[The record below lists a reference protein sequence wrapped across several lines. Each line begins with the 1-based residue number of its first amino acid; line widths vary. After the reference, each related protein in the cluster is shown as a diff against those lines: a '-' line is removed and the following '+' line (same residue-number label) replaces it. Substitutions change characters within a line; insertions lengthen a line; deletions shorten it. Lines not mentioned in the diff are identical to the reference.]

1 MRLVRF
7 EDESGGF
14 AIELHPLLTVVSG
27 LPAHIRE
34 RLVGVF
40 QALPGGGDP
49 GGRGLMS

>member
-27 LPAHIRE
+27 LPHHIRE
-34 RLVGVF
+34 RLIQTVSGV
-40 QALPGGGDP
+40 AP
-49 GGRGLMS
+49 RR